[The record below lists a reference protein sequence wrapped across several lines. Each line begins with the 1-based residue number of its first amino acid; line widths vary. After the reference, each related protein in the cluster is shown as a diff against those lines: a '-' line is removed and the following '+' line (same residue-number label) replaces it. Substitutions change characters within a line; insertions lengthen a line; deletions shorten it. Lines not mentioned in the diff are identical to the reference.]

1 MPQQLSTSETNL
13 AAYLL
18 VKNYPLLKLERSNPK
33 RVEFVFSDVPKV
45 AIEDFWAN
53 GKVGVMDFIN
63 AQHELKRRLFTD
75 SF

>member
-18 VKNYPLLKLERSNPK
+18 SKKYSLVKLDRTNPK
-33 RVEFVFSDVPKV
+33 RVEFVFADVSQMV
-45 AIEDFWAN
+45 IEDFWAN
-53 GKVGVMDFIN
+53 GKIGVMDFVN
-63 AQHELKRRLFTD
+63 AQQSLKRRLFTD